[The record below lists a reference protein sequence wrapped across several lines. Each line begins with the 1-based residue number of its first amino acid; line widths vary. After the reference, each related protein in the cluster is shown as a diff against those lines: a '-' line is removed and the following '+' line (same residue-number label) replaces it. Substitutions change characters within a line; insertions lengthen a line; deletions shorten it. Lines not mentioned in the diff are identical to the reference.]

1 MSFLRTVAR
10 ARAAFINWPAV
21 CFFVG
26 VGGPSA
32 LPPRDG
38 WGPLGRR
45 RLRLRTRV
53 GPVLET
59 EVSNASPVIEVFAY
73 REYGGVPTEGLTR
86 VLDVGAHVG
95 AFALWISSF
104 DPNVS
109 VVCVEPEGRNFS
121 DLRLNVERNG
131 ETGRIATVNAAL
143 AAGDGSP
150 VELVVSSHRE
160 SSSAFAATGERVRV
174 PGVTLQSLLR
184 DQEPFDLVKIDCEGA
199 EWAAL
204 EGLDDDA
211 WPLLRRVVLEC
222 HATPGRSIDSML
234 SLLRERGLQ
243 ATLWS
248 RGPASVDWCDEVAVI
263 WAERPPTLTAP

>member
-1 MSFLRTVAR
+1 MSFLRTIAR
-10 ARAAFINWPAV
+10 ARAAFTNWLTV
-21 CFFVG
+21 CFLVG

-38 WGPLGRR
+38 WGLLGRR
-45 RLRLRTRV
+45 RLRLRTRM

-73 REYGGVPTEGLTR
+73 GEYGGVPTGELSR

-95 AFALWISSF
+95 AFALWVSSF
-104 DPNVS
+104 DPRIS
-109 VVCVEPEGRNFS
+109 VVCVEPESGNFS
-121 DLRLNVERNG
+121 DLTRNVQRNG
-131 ETGRIATVNAAL
+131 EAGRITTVNAAL
-143 AAGDGSP
+143 AAGNGAP

-160 SSSAFAATGERVRV
+160 SSSTFASQGERVSV

-184 DQEPFDLVKIDCEGA
+184 DEGPFDLVKIDCEGA

-248 RGPASVDWCDEVAVI
+248 RGPASVDWCEEVAVI
-263 WAERPPTLTAP
+263 WAER